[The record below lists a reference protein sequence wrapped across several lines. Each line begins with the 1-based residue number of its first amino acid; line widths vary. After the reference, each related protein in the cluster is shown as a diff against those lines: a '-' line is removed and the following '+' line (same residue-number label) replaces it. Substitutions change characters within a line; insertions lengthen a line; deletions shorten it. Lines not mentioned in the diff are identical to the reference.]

1 MEVQTRQFGT
11 IEVNE
16 SDILQIPK
24 GLLGFEGMENFVL
37 IETPDCLPFRWLQ
50 CIDAPELAFVVVSPV
65 VFFPDYRV
73 AVHAKEVADIE
84 VSHPSDVEIFV
95 IVTIP
100 ERLEDMTA
108 NLQGPILVNKRNNRV
123 KQLVLTDSAYSVAHS
138 IVKQMERAQS
148 VDSHKVTTMQY
159 TRT

>member
-1 MEVQTRQFGT
+1 MEVQTRQFGA

-16 SDILQIPK
+16 QEILQIPK
-24 GLLGFEGMENFVL
+24 GLLGFEGFEHFVL

-84 VSHPSDVEIFV
+84 VADPHDVEIYV
-95 IVTIP
+95 VVTIP
-100 ERLEDMTA
+100 ERLEEMTA
-108 NLQGPILVNKRNNRV
+108 NLQGPILINTRNKRV
-123 KQLVLTDSAYSVAHS
+123 KQLVLTDSSFSVAHS
-138 IVKQMERAQS
+138 IVKQLERARN
-148 VDSHKVTTMQY
+148 VETHKVTTVQIS
-159 TRT
+159 

>member
-11 IEVNE
+11 IEV
-16 SDILQIPK
+16 SDSEILQIPK
-24 GLLGFEGMENFVL
+24 GLLGFEGLEHFVL
-37 IETPDCLPFRWLQ
+37 IESAECLPFRWLQ
-50 CIDAPELAFVVVSPV
+50 CIDAPDLAFVVVSPV

-84 VSHPSDVEIFV
+84 VEDPHDVEIYV
-95 IVTIP
+95 VVTIP

-123 KQLVLTDSAYSVAHS
+123 KQLVLTDSLYSVAHS
-138 IVKQMERAQS
+138 VVKQMERRQQ
-148 VDSHKVTTMQY
+148 VNTQRVTPVQIS
-159 TRT
+159 